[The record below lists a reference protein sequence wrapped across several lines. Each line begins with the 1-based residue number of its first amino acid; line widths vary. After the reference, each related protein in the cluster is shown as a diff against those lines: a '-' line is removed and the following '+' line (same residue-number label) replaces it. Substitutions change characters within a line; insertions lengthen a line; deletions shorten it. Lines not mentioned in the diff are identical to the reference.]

1 MRIGRLIIKVSWI
14 PKCKDCK
21 EKAVNSHGVWHCP
34 KCNNRLSVTEHYFGR
49 EAAGSFGLVEH
60 VSLECKNC
68 GLYGKGRNE
77 SEALANLKEK

>member
-1 MRIGRLIIKVSWI
+1 MF
-14 PKCKDCK
+14 K
-21 EKAVNSHGVWHCP
+21 EDRQEKLTMPSFYHCP
-34 KCNNRLSVTEHYFGR
+34 KCNLRLNVTEHYFGR

-77 SEALANLKEK
+77 SEALGNLKEK